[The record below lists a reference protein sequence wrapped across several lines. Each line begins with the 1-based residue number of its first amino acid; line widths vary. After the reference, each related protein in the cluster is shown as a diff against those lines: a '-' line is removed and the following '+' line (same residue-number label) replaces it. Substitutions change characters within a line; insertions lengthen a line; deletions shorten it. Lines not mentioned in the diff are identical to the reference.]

1 MPKKM
6 KNTQE
11 QDYITNKILTVFSLC
26 LFGLMGLWYVNTL
39 LRSSSFMIGMRILS
53 VGRWVGV
60 VLVIASILLMLDD
73 QKKGRSVSRL
83 LAGRNILVVSVI
95 FTLLMILLYQ
105 DPVRM
110 IKLCYGLLPAIAIY
124 YLIYH
129 SYQPEFFMVTTD
141 VIVGGALLVG
151 IRMVHSGVIG
161 YFAAAA
167 AVVLAALQ
175 IWRIKPRL
183 TGSKLPAGFGPH
195 SFTVIS
201 VTAVLM
207 AVLVVL
213 GGVLGSAKVF
223 YLLCAAAAYLFILA
237 VYYTVKLM

>member
-39 LRSSSFMIGMRILS
+39 LRSNNFMIGLRIFS

-60 VLVIASILLMLDD
+60 ALVIVSILLMLDD
-73 QKKGRSVSRL
+73 QKKGRSANRL

-95 FTLLMILLYQ
+95 FTVLMILLNQ

-141 VIVGGALLVG
+141 VVIGGALLVG
-151 IRMVHSGVIG
+151 IRMVHNDIIG
-161 YFAAAA
+161 YFAVVVAAA
-167 AVVLAALQ
+167 LAGLQ
-175 IWRIKPRL
+175 IWHLRKRMA
-183 TGSKLPAGFGPH
+183 GGKLPAGFGPH
-195 SFTVIS
+195 SLTVTS

-207 AVLVVL
+207 VVLVVL
-213 GGVLGSAKVF
+213 GVTLGSAKVF

>member
-11 QDYITNKILTVFSLC
+11 QDAVTNKILTVFSLC

-39 LRSSSFMIGMRILS
+39 LRSNNFMIGLRIFS

-60 VLVIASILLMLDD
+60 ALVIISILLMLDD
-73 QKKGRSVSRL
+73 QKKGRSPYRL
-83 LAGRNILVVSVI
+83 LTGRNLLVVSVI
-95 FTLLMILLYQ
+95 FTVLMILLNQ

-129 SYQPEFFMVTTD
+129 SYQPEFFVVTSD
-141 VIVGGALLVG
+141 VAIGGALLVG
-151 IRMVHSGVIG
+151 IRMAGGGTVG
-161 YFAAAA
+161 YIAAVA

-175 IWRIKPRL
+175 IWRVKPRL
-183 TGSKLPAGFGPH
+183 TGAKLPAGFGPH

-207 AVLVVL
+207 AILVVL
-213 GGVLGSAKVF
+213 GGVLGAAKVF